1 MGTLLDYL
9 TFASCYF
16 SVVNE
21 VPGRQRFINVL
32 LEVLVQGTGFTVR
45 SISVII
51 PCSHINLNP
60 SPNPNANP
68 NQRFICH
75 VLTLVD

>member
-9 TFASCYF
+9 TFASSYF

-45 SISVII
+45 SISLEEPTGLMI
-51 PCSHINLNP
+51 
-60 SPNPNANP
+60 
-68 NQRFICH
+68 
-75 VLTLVD
+75 